1 MPHDIIDNQTVKLA
15 DSIRSMLPRSEAAH
29 FAVGYFF
36 LSGLEAV
43 ADVLGNVQKL
53 RLLIGNT
60 TNRETIE
67 QIAEG
72 YRRLDAV
79 QRDLD
84 AMAYPKRTERSER
97 IAATAAAIGES
108 VAAMAQSD
116 AAQDLVGTLV
126 RLIEEE
132 RLEVRVY
139 TRGRLHA
146 KAYIFDYGAVYDA
159 AHNPLPAVE
168 DGVAVVGSSNF
179 TLSGIMHNTELNVVV
194 HGNENHAVLKEWFAV
209 LWAEADPFDAQL
221 LEELA
226 SSWPLAQVT
235 PYDLYLRTVYELV
248 GDRLDGE
255 EEASFLWQSEILEV
269 LADFQYRAVQRAR
282 AMIRQYGGCFVADVV
297 GLGKSY
303 IGAAIVKH
311 FERSER
317 ARPLII
323 CPVPLESMWERY
335 NEIYELNARIV
346 PMSMLLEGEHGVDLL
361 GDERYRDRDFV
372 LVDESHNFRN
382 PDTQRYRVLQSYLQ
396 DRTRR
401 CVLLTATPRNK
412 SAWDIYHQM
421 RLFLPSDITN
431 LPVDPPDL
439 REFFKRIEEGERS
452 LPPLLTN
459 ILIRRTRRD
468 ILRWYGYDA
477 ETQQRVDPAN
487 FAPYL
492 RHERRAYVQ
501 VGGKA
506 QYFPRRR
513 LHTIEY
519 SIEATYNG
527 LYEQLRDLLG
537 ASRLDKQDDHHLL
550 YARYGL
556 WHYVKPAY
564 QKRAPY
570 SELQRAGVNLR
581 GLMRVS
587 LFKRLESSIEA
598 FRRTIGR
605 MAGSTEAFLAALN
618 AGQIAAGERAQ
629 RILYESD
636 AVDESDLLDALD
648 ALDARDQRYAIE
660 SFDVTRLRADV
671 EHDIAILHEILA
683 LIAPIDA
690 SQDDKLQTLR
700 RWLDVGVD
708 GRAPLANEKCLIF
721 TQYADTAAYLHAEL
735 NPKGLQQ
742 IATIY
747 GDDKRKGNIVA
758 RFAPRANADQ
768 KPAGYEINLLIA
780 TDVLSEGLNL
790 QDCSQVINYDLHWN
804 PVRLI
809 QRFGRIDRIGSEHD
823 EIYAY
828 NFLPETELEKQLGL
842 HDKLHRRIQEIH
854 DTIGEDAKILDQS
867 EQINDEAFYAI
878 YQGQVGELEEEGDGD
893 FVDLTEVEEMLRQL
907 KESDPDTFQRI
918 AALRDGVRCGRQLA
932 GQGSAI
938 VLCRA
943 ENFRQ
948 LYQVD
953 ATGAVV
959 TRDIGRILKLLQ
971 CEPDT
976 PPMPV
981 SDAHNGLVSGTFDR
995 FAQEVA
1001 QRWSEQRHTVKLTVT
1016 QRYVVE
1022 QLRLLYAQ
1030 STSTDIQRQI
1040 TLVERA
1046 FIQPLTQAVKKE
1058 LNLVKQRA
1066 LAGKEL
1072 LAVLENIYVRHNLG
1086 AQASGVQFDEHA
1098 PEPQIVCSESLV

>member
-1 MPHDIIDNQTVKLA
+1 MPHDIIDNQSIKLA
-15 DSIRSMLPRSEAAH
+15 DSIRAMLPRSEAAH

-36 LSGLEAV
+36 VSGLEAV
-43 ADVLGNVQKL
+43 ADVLGNVRKL

-84 AMAYPKRTERSER
+84 AMAYPKRTERDER

-108 VAAMAQSD
+108 VAAMEQSD
-116 AAQDLVGTLV
+116 AAQELVGALV
-126 RLIEEE
+126 RLIQEE

-139 TRGRLHA
+139 TKGRLHA
-146 KAYIFDYGAVYDA
+146 KAYIFDYGTHYDA

-168 DGVAVVGSSNF
+168 KGVAVVGSSNF
-179 TLSGIMHNTELNVVV
+179 TLRGITHNTELNVVV
-194 HGNENHAVLKEWFAV
+194 HGNENHAVLKEWFAAR
-209 LWAEADPFDAQL
+209 WDEAEPFDARL
-221 LEELA
+221 LGELA
-226 SSWPLAQVT
+226 ASWPLAQVT

-282 AMIRQYGGCFVADVV
+282 SMIRQYGGCFVADVV

-335 NEIYELNARIV
+335 NEVYELNARIV

-412 SAWDIYHQM
+412 SAWDIYHQL

-431 LPVDPPDL
+431 LPIDPPDL
-439 REFFKRIEEGERS
+439 REFFKLIEAGERS

-477 ETQQRVDPAN
+477 ETQQRVDPAD

-492 RHERRAYVQ
+492 RYERRAYVQ
-501 VGGKA
+501 VGGNA
-506 QYFPRRR
+506 HFFPRRR

-527 LYEQLRDLLG
+527 LYAQLRDLLG
-537 ASRLDKQDDHHLL
+537 ASRLDKQVDHHLL

-556 WHYVKPAY
+556 WHYVQPAY
-564 QKRAPY
+564 QKHQPY

-605 MAGSTEAFLAALN
+605 MAGSTEAFLAALD
-618 AGQIAAGERAQ
+618 AGQIAAGERSQ

-636 AVDESDLLDALD
+636 AMDERDLLDALG
-648 ALDARDQRYAIE
+648 ALDQRYAIE
-660 SFDVTRLRADV
+660 AFDVARLRADV

-708 GRAPLANEKCLIF
+708 GRARLSDQKCLIF

-735 NPKGLQQ
+735 NPKGLPQ

-768 KPAGYEINLLIA
+768 KPAGDEINLLIA

-809 QRFGRIDRIGSEHD
+809 QRFGRIDRIGSAHD
-823 EIYAY
+823 EIHAY

-867 EQINDEAFYAI
+867 ERINDDAFYAI
-878 YQGQVGELEEEGDGD
+878 YQGQAGELEEAGEGD
-893 FVDLTEVEEMLRQL
+893 FVDLTEAEEMLRQL
-907 KESDPDTFQRI
+907 QEDDPATFQRI
-918 AALRDGVRCGRQLA
+918 AALRDGIRCGRQMA
-932 GQGSAI
+932 EQGSAI

-953 ATGAVV
+953 AAGVVV

-976 PPMPV
+976 PAMPV
-981 SDAHNGLVSGTFDR
+981 AGAHNRLVSGAFDR

-1001 QRWSEQRHTVKLTVT
+1001 ARWSEQKHTVRLTVT

-1030 STSTDIQRQI
+1030 SASTDIQRQV

-1046 FIQPLTQAVKKE
+1046 FTQPLTQAVKKE

-1066 LAGKEL
+1066 LTGKEL

-1086 AQASGVQFDEHA
+1086 AQVAGVQFDER
-1098 PEPQIVCSESLV
+1098 PPTPQVVCSESLG